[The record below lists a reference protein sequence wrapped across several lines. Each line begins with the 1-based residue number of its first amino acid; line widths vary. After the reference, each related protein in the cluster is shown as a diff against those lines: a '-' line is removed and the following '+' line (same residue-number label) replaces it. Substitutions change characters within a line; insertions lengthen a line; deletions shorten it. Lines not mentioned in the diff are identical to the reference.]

1 MKITKSMIIKF
12 QRITLISLCLFLFAC
27 SGKQQSMQNA
37 VKEYAVLTLQPVDRV
52 LEKSY
57 PASIRGRQ
65 DIEIRPQVAGFITK
79 LLVDEGSVVRKGQP
93 MFIIDQVQ
101 YEAAVNVAEA
111 NVKVAETA
119 VANARLTYNNKK
131 ELHQKNIIGDY
142 DLQLAENALATQE
155 ANLAQAKAQLVNARK
170 NLSYTTVTSPADGVV
185 GDIPFREGSLVSA
198 SMATPLT
205 TVSDVSEMYVY
216 FSMNEKQIL
225 ELARQSDGKMADIL
239 SNQPEVS
246 LKLADGSIYPEKGKI
261 ETVSGVIGL
270 STGAASMRATF
281 PNPQRI
287 LRSGS
292 TGSILVPVQSDSI
305 IVIPQ
310 KATTEIQDKK
320 FAFVVNDSS
329 VVNIR
334 EIQIL
339 PENDGKTYIVT
350 DGLKPFER
358 IVLEGVGISVRDGMK
373 IKPVTPEEA
382 AAKVNAMTNPSVAAK

>member
-1 MKITKSMIIKF
+1 MKIKKSVIIQF
-12 QRITLISLCLFLFAC
+12 QRVILVSLCLTLFAC
-27 SGKQQSMQNA
+27 GGKNQSMQNA
-37 VKEYAVLTLQPVDRV
+37 VREYAVVTLQPVDRV

-65 DIEIRPQVAGFITK
+65 DIEIRPQVSGFITK

-111 NVKVAETA
+111 AVKVAETA
-119 VANARLTYNNKK
+119 VANAQLTYNNKK
-131 ELHQKNIIGDY
+131 ELHQKNIIGDF

-170 NLSYTTVTSPADGVV
+170 NLSYTTVISPADGVV

-225 ELARQSDGKMADIL
+225 ELTRQSDGKMANIL
-239 SNQPEVS
+239 DRQPEVS

-281 PNPQRI
+281 PNPQRV

-292 TGSILVPVQSDSI
+292 TGNILVPVQSDSI

-358 IVLEGVGISVRDGMK
+358 IVVEGVGISVRDGMK

-382 AAKVNAMTNPSVAAK
+382 AAKVNAMANPSAASK